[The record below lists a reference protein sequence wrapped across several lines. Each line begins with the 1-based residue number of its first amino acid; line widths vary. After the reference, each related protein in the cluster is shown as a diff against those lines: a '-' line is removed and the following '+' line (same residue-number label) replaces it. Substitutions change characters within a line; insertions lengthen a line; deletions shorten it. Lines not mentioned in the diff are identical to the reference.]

1 MAYKTRKK
9 MMIEIKEI
17 KAEDT
22 YPIRQGVMWP
32 DKSIDF
38 VKVDEDTEGVHW
50 GLFENENLV
59 SIVSLFYKNDEMQFR
74 KFATLTD
81 FQGHGYGT
89 ILLNYV
95 FQQAEKQGIIK
106 IWCNARST
114 KTAFYA
120 RFGML
125 ETGIRFVKEGVD
137 YVVME
142 KNI

>member
-1 MAYKTRKK
+1 

-22 YPIRQGVMWP
+22 YPIRHEVMWP

-38 VKVDEDTEGVHW
+38 VKVDEDTEGVHL
-50 GLFENENLV
+50 GLFENEKLV
-59 SIVSLFYKNDEMQFR
+59 SIVSLFYKNNEMQFR
-74 KFATLTD
+74 KFATLVD
-81 FQGHGYGT
+81 FQGRGYGT

-95 FQQAEKQGIIK
+95 FQQAEKQGITK
-106 IWCNARST
+106 IWCNARSNKAT
-114 KTAFYA
+114 FYA